1 MESRDSTAR
10 AVSLGKT
17 TKDMTVGTPWKLITA
32 FALPTLLSQIF
43 QQLYNTADTLIV
55 GRTLG
60 TDALAAVSASGT
72 LIFLMISFFVG
83 ATMGAGITI
92 SRYFGARDYDM
103 VSKAVH
109 TNVALGLV
117 SGVILTVIGMVFTPT
132 FLKWMNTDPE
142 YMEEAVEYFRYYF
155 AGGVAIIMYNT
166 FKSIM
171 NALGDSKRPLYY
183 LIFSSVLNVLL
194 DLLFIVVFRWGV
206 WSAAVATT
214 ISQAASCV
222 LCLIQLCKKGTVYQL
237 RLKKLGFDIP
247 ILKEIIRYGLPA
259 GIQNSV
265 IAIANVIVQ
274 GNINTF
280 KKVAT
285 AAYGTYAKVEGFA
298 FLPINSFTMAIT
310 TFVGQNL
317 GAGEYERAKRGSR
330 FGILT
335 SVIMAETIGLII
347 WLFAPSFI
355 KFFVNDEPEI
365 VAKVVRLGTDQ
376 ARIEAFFY
384 CLLAFSHS
392 VAAVCRGAGKAFVPM
407 LVMLIVWCALRIA
420 YIETVMHFFN
430 DIHFIYW
437 AYPLTWGIS
446 SCIFLFYYLFSDWIH
461 GFERRRAHNA
471 P

>member
-1 MESRDSTAR
+1 MEAKTTAAG
-10 AVSLGKT
+10 AVSLAKT

-32 FALPTLLSQIF
+32 FALPTLLSQVF

-55 GRTLG
+55 GRNLG
-60 TDALAAVSASGT
+60 TNALAAVSASGT

-92 SRYFGARDYDM
+92 SRYFGAKDYDM

-117 SGVILTVIGMVFTPT
+117 SGVVLTVVGVLFTPT

-142 YMEEAVEYFRYYF
+142 YMPEAVSYFRYYF

-183 LIFSSVLNVLL
+183 LIFSSVLNVGL
-194 DLLFIVVFRWGV
+194 DLLFIAVFHWGV

-237 RLKKLGFDIP
+237 KLSKLRFDWQ
-247 ILKEIIRYGLPA
+247 ILKEIVRYGLPA

-280 KKVAT
+280 KKIAT
-285 AAYGTYAKVEGFA
+285 AAYGTYAKIEGFA
-298 FLPINSFTMAIT
+298 FLPINSFTMALT

-330 FGILT
+330 FGILA
-335 SVIMAETIGLII
+335 SVIMAEAIGLVIY
-347 WLFAPSFI
+347 LFAPTFI
-355 KFFVNDEPEI
+355 RLFVNDEPD
-365 VAKVVRLGTDQ
+365 VVRQVVALGTDQ
-376 ARIEAFFY
+376 ARTEAFFY
-384 CLLAFSHS
+384 CLLAFSHA
-392 VAAVCRGAGKAFVPM
+392 VASVCRGAGKAFVPM
-407 LVMLIVWCALRIA
+407 LVMLVIWCVLRIA
-420 YIETVMHFFN
+420 YIELVMHYFN

-437 AYPLTWGIS
+437 AYPLTWGLS
-446 SCIFLFYYLFSDWIH
+446 SCVFLFYYLFSDWIH
-461 GFERRRAHNA
+461 GFDRKKGKAA
-471 P
+471 A